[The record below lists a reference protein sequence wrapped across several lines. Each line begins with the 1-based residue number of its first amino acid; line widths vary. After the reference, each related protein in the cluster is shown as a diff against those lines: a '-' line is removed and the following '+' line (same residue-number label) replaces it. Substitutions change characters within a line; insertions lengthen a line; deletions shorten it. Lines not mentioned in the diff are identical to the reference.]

1 MLFKKYTTRFIS
13 QSKVE
18 IQMLLKGL
26 LAILV
31 ISLSATSFF
40 TISASAQLYDK
51 YVIPDWVKRIAEFW
65 VQDEITDTD
74 FGEGLSFLIDKEII
88 KVPKVEYL
96 QSQVS
101 SLAEEN
107 SQLKSELEKNGLAN
121 PIYVY
126 TNRDAIV
133 EDGTV
138 VIFGEVSE
146 IRYGLPVKLEITDP
160 KGELISVTQMDVN
173 SQGKFGTFVKSGGP
187 NWHMSGDYTV
197 KVQYGAEYRTAETTF
212 EFFK

>member
-1 MLFKKYTTRFIS
+1 
-13 QSKVE
+13 
-18 IQMLLKGL
+18 MLLKGL

-31 ISLSATSFF
+31 ISLSATSVF

-65 VQDEITDTD
+65 VQDKITDTD
-74 FGEGLSFLIDKEII
+74 FGEALGFLIDREII

-107 SQLKSELEKNGLAN
+107 SQLKSELENEGLAN

-126 TNRDAIV
+126 TNKDTIV
-133 EDGTV
+133 EDGTI
-138 VIFGEVSE
+138 VIFGEVSK

-160 KGELISVTQMDVN
+160 EGKLISVTQMDV
-173 SQGKFGTFVKSGGP
+173 SSKGKFGAFVKSGGP
-187 NWHMSGDYTV
+187 HWSMSGDYSV
-197 KVQYGAEYRTAETTF
+197 KVQYGTEYRTAETTF
-212 EFFK
+212 EFLK

>member
-1 MLFKKYTTRFIS
+1 
-13 QSKVE
+13 
-18 IQMLLKGL
+18 MLLKGL
-26 LAILV
+26 LVILV
-31 ISLSATSFF
+31 ISLSATSVF
-40 TISASAQLYDK
+40 TIFASAQLYDK

-65 VQDEITDTD
+65 VQDKITDTD
-74 FGEGLSFLIDKEII
+74 FGEALGFLIDREII

-107 SQLKSELEKNGLAN
+107 SQLKFELEKEGLAN

-126 TNRDAIV
+126 TNRDVIV

-138 VIFGEVSE
+138 VVFGEVSK
-146 IRYGLPVKLEITDP
+146 IRDGLPVKLEITDP
-160 KGELISVTQMDVN
+160 EGELISITQMDVS

-187 NWHMSGDYTV
+187 HWRMSGDYTV
-197 KVQYGAEYRTAETTF
+197 KVQYGTESRTAETTF
-212 EFFK
+212 QFFK